1 MDKRDSKYL
10 EIIFIKEAR
19 ILDLEASVADAQDLY
34 VLRSEQLEDANGRI
48 SDLEVELAEAM
59 AERDKVYCDF
69 ADKLTKA
76 EEVLKIYADTESW
89 EVDGDGLLVT
99 MRYEDNGPERAQNYF
114 KQ

>member
-1 MDKRDSKYL
+1 MEDFDTHNEEL
-10 EIIFIKEAR
+10 IA
-19 ILDLEASVADAQDLY
+19 DLEASVADAQDLY

-76 EEVLKIYADTESW
+76 EEVIKQYADEENWTQHGLIWTGDEESNPR
-89 EVDGDGLLVT
+89 DI
-99 MRYEDNGPERAQNYF
+99 AKNYF
-114 KQ
+114 KQQGDT